1 MRSAPQY
8 TAYALFKYHLNNIVN
23 MIVAAED
30 DLDEH
35 ASPSVL
41 TGIKEKL
48 IVTDLINE
56 LDYSSYL
63 LRFLLKYNIWQSI
76 QASLH
81 RTCQKCI
88 GCILSSSI
96 LSS

>member
-1 MRSAPQY
+1 
-8 TAYALFKYHLNNIVN
+8 
-23 MIVAAED
+23 MIAATED

-56 LDYSSYL
+56 LDIADRLKEL
-63 LRFLLKYNIWQSI
+63 LMGNF
-76 QASLH
+76 
-81 RTCQKCI
+81 
-88 GCILSSSI
+88 
-96 LSS
+96 